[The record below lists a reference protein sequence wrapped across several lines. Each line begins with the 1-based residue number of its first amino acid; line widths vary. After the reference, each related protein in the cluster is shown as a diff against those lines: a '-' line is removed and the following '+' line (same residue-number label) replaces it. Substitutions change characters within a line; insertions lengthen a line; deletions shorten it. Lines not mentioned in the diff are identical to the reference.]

1 MLNEHAKN
9 TIGILQQYH
18 NAVGD
23 AIEIIKLLHAENEV
37 LKRELAK
44 HMDMVNDLIRDKY
57 GSHH

>member
-9 TIGILQQYH
+9 TIAILQQYH

-23 AIEIIKLLHAENEV
+23 AIEIIRLLNAENQI
-37 LKRELAK
+37 LKQEIAR
-44 HMDMVNDLIRDKY
+44 HMDLVNDLIREKY

>member
-9 TIGILQQYH
+9 TVAILQQYH

-23 AIEIIKLLHAENEV
+23 AIEIIRLLNAENTM
-37 LKRELAK
+37 LKQEIAR
-44 HMDMVNDLIRDKY
+44 HMDLVNDLIREKY

>member
-9 TIGILQQYH
+9 TVAILQQYH

-23 AIEIIKLLHAENEV
+23 AIEIIRLLNAENQM
-37 LKRELAK
+37 LKQEIAR
-44 HMDMVNDLIRDKY
+44 HMDLVNDLIREKY

>member
-9 TIGILQQYH
+9 TVAILQQYH

-23 AIEIIKLLHAENEV
+23 AIEIIRLLNAENIMLKQEV
-37 LKRELAK
+37 GRHL
-44 HMDMVNDLIRDKY
+44 DVINDLLRDKY

>member
-1 MLNEHAKN
+1 MLNEQTKN

-18 NAVGD
+18 NAVDD
-23 AIEIIKLLHAENEV
+23 AIEIIRLLHAENEA